1 MIIDVHAHYYKQ
13 WEGMSGM
20 EITDLITKMDKL
32 RIDVSIINSLSALTE
47 RDSSLGNREVYEAV
61 SSYPHRF
68 VGMTSVNPH
77 HGRCAEEE
85 LKRCLSNY
93 KFKGLKLHPWIQG
106 YPAHSEIVY
115 NLISICKEYHVP
127 VLFHSGTPPYAQ
139 VMQIAYL
146 AQKYPDAAFILG
158 HMGLPYQWEE
168 AIDAAVKYQN
178 LFLETSGMAY
188 PLAIKEA
195 IKKLGAE
202 RILFGSDSPFLE
214 SELEIVKIEN
224 LKLSSR
230 QREMV
235 MYKNAKDLFLI

>member
-1 MIIDVHAHYYKQ
+1 
-13 WEGMSGM
+13 M
-20 EITDLITKMDKL
+20 EITNLITKMDKS
-32 RIDVSIINSLSALTE
+32 RIDVSIINSLSALVE
-47 RDSSLGNREVYEAV
+47 RDSSLGNKEVYEAV

-68 VGMTSVNPH
+68 VGMASVNPYH
-77 HGRCAEEE
+77 DRCAEEE
-85 LKRCLSNY
+85 LKRCFFNY

-146 AQKYPDAAFILG
+146 AQKYPNVAFILG
-158 HMGLPYQWEE
+158 HMGLTYQWEE
-168 AIDAAVKYQN
+168 AIDAALKYQN
-178 LFLETSGMAY
+178 LFLGTSGITY
-188 PLAIKEA
+188 PFAIKEA

-202 RILFGSDSPFLE
+202 RILFGTDSPFLE
-214 SELEIVKIEN
+214 SELEIAKIEN